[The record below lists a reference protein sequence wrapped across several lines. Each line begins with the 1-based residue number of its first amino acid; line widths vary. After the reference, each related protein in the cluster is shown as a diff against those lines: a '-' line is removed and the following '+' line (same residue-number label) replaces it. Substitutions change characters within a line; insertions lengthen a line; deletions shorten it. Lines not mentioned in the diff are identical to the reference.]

1 MTKQEFAPKDAE
13 TLRDEIL
20 IETGLEYEGNEE
32 VVDKIVSLR
41 LKDEGFKASL
51 HEQKEKRGEKLTAYE
66 KRMRDAGLDPETG
79 EKIGSKNPNET
90 PKNDGSLTPKDYLA
104 LTEHKIG
111 SDDFDEVVRLSKL
124 MEKSIAETLKDKTAQ
139 LIIKNRMEERA
150 TAEAMSVKTTR
161 QKSGQSTEER
171 LLSDLDKGILPDTE
185 EGSAALAK
193 AQFETLL
200 KGTR

>member
-1 MTKQEFAPKDAE
+1 MEEETDLLEVENPDEALDLYQEDDSENELTKAQEIARNQRIRAE
-13 TLRDEIL
+13 RAEKELKAL
-20 IETGLEYEGNEE
+20 KAQGGGKKEE
-32 VVDKIVSLR
+32 K
-41 LKDEGFKASL
+41 
-51 HEQKEKRGEKLTAYE
+51 
-66 KRMRDAGLDPETG
+66 
-79 EKIGSKNPNET
+79 ET

>member
-1 MTKQEFAPKDAE
+1 MEEETDLLEVENPDEALDLYQEDDSENELTKAQEIARNQRIRAE
-13 TLRDEIL
+13 RAEKEAKALKAQ
-20 IETGLEYEGNEE
+20 LEGKKVE
-32 VVDKIVSLR
+32 VGK
-41 LKDEGFKASL
+41 
-51 HEQKEKRGEKLTAYE
+51 
-66 KRMRDAGLDPETG
+66 
-79 EKIGSKNPNET
+79 ET

-161 QKSGQSTEER
+161 QKSGQSTDER

-185 EGSAALAK
+185 EGFAALAK
-193 AQFETLL
+193 AQFDTLL